1 MFTEAFVR
9 GYQWPVMI
17 VGLLVL
23 GVAANVGIL
32 LKGIEAKDDAI
43 EPDYYRK
50 AVNWD
55 ASQVA
60 LAKSRELGWKVDLT
74 PSVVES
80 ATGAAANP
88 GLGQV
93 TVRGSLLDD
102 AATPIDGAKVVI
114 EAFSIRKSG
123 QRTTA
128 HATTEGGRFSL
139 QLPYTA
145 SGLWEFRIEATR
157 GNETYTEVLRRELH

>member
-1 MFTEAFVR
+1 MFTQAFAR

-23 GVAANVGIL
+23 GVVANVGIL
-32 LKGIEAKDDAI
+32 LKGIEAKDDAV

-55 ASQVA
+55 ASQAA
-60 LAKSRELGWKVDLT
+60 LAKSRQLGWKVDLT

-80 ATGAAANP
+80 ATGAAATP
-88 GLGQV
+88 GVGQV

-102 AATPIDGAKVVI
+102 AAAPIDGAKVVI

-123 QRTTA
+123 QRTTVE
-128 HATTEGGRFSL
+128 ATTAGGRFTAE
-139 QLPYTA
+139 LPHTA
-145 SGLWEFRIEATR
+145 SGLWEFRVRATH
-157 GNETYTEVLRRELH
+157 GNDTYTEVLRRELH